1 MATGLISPH
10 EERQLFSKLVSYYK
24 KLYPKLKFDTEET
37 ILDTKAIQA
46 ILYTY
51 PGEEAEATAA
61 EKMKEIREAINFGYD
76 APVILLQRGKD
87 YILLDGHRRLKVAWE
102 KKIRWKALVLV
113 APAKEKFGIEHMV
126 MGRVGDLF

>member
-37 ILDTKAIQA
+37 ILDSKAIQSVF
-46 ILYTY
+46 YTY
-51 PGEEAEATAA
+51 PGEEAEATTA

-76 APVILLQRGKD
+76 TPIILLQKGKD

-113 APAKEKFGIEHMV
+113 APAKEKFGIERMV